1 MITNYHMVLGILSFS
16 IVYRW
21 MAIIDDFSG
30 YSDDCIKLL
39 WSGLITI
46 DVNSNVSKTRMAK
59 MSKIVICQNFFCQI
73 QLLKGNLQL
82 KSIMDWT

>member
-1 MITNYHMVLGILSFS
+1 MVLGKLSFS

-21 MAIIDDFSG
+21 MAIFDDFAG
-30 YSDDCIKLL
+30 YSNDWIELL

-46 DVNSNVSKTRMAK
+46 DVITNVSKIRMAK